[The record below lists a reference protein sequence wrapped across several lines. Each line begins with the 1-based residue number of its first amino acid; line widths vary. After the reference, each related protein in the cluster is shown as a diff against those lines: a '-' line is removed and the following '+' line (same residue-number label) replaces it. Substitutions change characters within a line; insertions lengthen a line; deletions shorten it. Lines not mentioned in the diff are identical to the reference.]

1 MYEYIEK
8 SIGSLKKKA
17 QSTFNNSRLS
27 LLKFDEISLL
37 QVKNES
43 NSLYKKLKR
52 QSEAF
57 FLALIHELATDMNF
71 NENEYSLE
79 HFLTSFSPV
88 LLYTFET
95 ETERKQAKHFEMIA
109 SIGGSKS
116 PRVLEEQKKE
126 IRYWMMQVEE
136 TAVDIEREIFLKEAR
151 KRGVKKVKWLTKHDG
166 KVCKDCADLNGK
178 IFEIE
183 NIPRRPHIG
192 CRCWLKEV

>member
-8 SIGSLKKKA
+8 SIGSLKKKT
-17 QSTFNNSRLS
+17 QSTFNNSRLN

-52 QSEAF
+52 QSESF
-57 FLALIHELATDMNF
+57 FLALIHELAIDINF
-71 NENEYSLE
+71 DENEYSLE

-88 LLYTFET
+88 LLYSFET
-95 ETERKQAKHFEMIA
+95 ETDRKQARHFEAIA
-109 SIGGSKS
+109 SIGDLRS

-136 TAVDIEREIFLKEAR
+136 IAVDIEREIFTKEAK
-151 KRGVKKVKWLTKHDG
+151 KRGAKKVKWITKQDE

-178 IFEIE
+178 IFEID
-183 NIPRRPHIG
+183 NIPRRPHVG

>member
-8 SIGSLKKKA
+8 SIGSLKKKT

-57 FLALIHELATDMNF
+57 FLALIHELATNMNF
-71 NENEYSLE
+71 DENEYSLE

-109 SIGGSKS
+109 SIGDLKS

-136 TAVDIEREIFLKEAR
+136 IAVDIEREIFIKEAR

-166 KVCKDCADLNGK
+166 KVCEDCADLNGK
-178 IFEIE
+178 IFEIDS
-183 NIPRRPHIG
+183 IPRRPHIG

>member
-1 MYEYIEK
+1 MHEYIEK
-8 SIGSLKKKA
+8 SIGSLKKKT

-37 QVKNES
+37 QVKKES

-57 FLALIHELATDMNF
+57 FLALIHKLATDMNF

-109 SIGGSKS
+109 SIGDLKS

-126 IRYWMMQVEE
+126 IRYWMMQLEE